1 MDQYL
6 SMEEVMSQIQN
17 LKEQGHP
24 LNKKKVKQTKPQLL
38 QSALYYFP
46 SWDHALKNSLNIKE

>member
-17 LKEQGHP
+17 LNEQGHP
-24 LNKKKVKQTKPQLL
+24 LNKKKVKQMKPHLL